1 MEQDVGSLVA
11 ECIERSGL
19 SARQVAARAGVSAST
34 VHRIVNGVV
43 SPSVDT
49 LDTITTACG
58 AGLTMTASPLAAPA
72 AAAGA
77 RAILDPLYP
86 ADVDADIELWAD
98 RIDAWADGDPVEIVE
113 EAARASGV
121 VHRPGAVLL
130 SGEATIGRLA
140 SAGEASGQRWALSGA
155 AGLDLPAFDDAVP
168 RISVL
173 WCQDPSALQP
183 LLAGGSLRPAS
194 TPDQATVVIAAAEP
208 DLFLGTFERDRVVY
222 AAPIQIA
229 IDAISVGGDAA
240 DRAREEIRTW

>member
-1 MEQDVGSLVA
+1 MERDVGRLVA
-11 ECIERSGL
+11 DCIERSGL

-58 AGLTMTASPLAAPA
+58 AELTLSANPLATPA
-72 AAAGA
+72 AAAAA
-77 RAILDPLYP
+77 RAILDQLYP
-86 ADVDADIELWAD
+86 TDVSPDIEVWAGRLD
-98 RIDAWADGDPVEIVE
+98 TWAEGDPIQILE

-121 VHRPGAVLL
+121 LDRPEAVRL

-140 SAGEASGQRWALSGA
+140 SAGDASGGRWALSGA
-155 AGLDLPAFDDAVP
+155 AGLDLPSFDDAVSP
-168 RISVL
+168 ITVL
-173 WCQDPSALQP
+173 WCEDPGSIQP
-183 LLAGGSLRPAS
+183 LLTDGTLRPA
-194 TPDQATVVIAAAEP
+194 PAPHQATVVVAAAEP
-208 DLFLGTFERDRVVY
+208 DLFLGAFERDRVVY

>member
-1 MEQDVGSLVA
+1 MEQDVGRLVA
-11 ECIERSGL
+11 ECIGRSGL

-49 LDTITTACG
+49 LDNITTACG
-58 AGLTMTASPLAAPA
+58 AGLTMSASPLATPSA
-72 AAAGA
+72 AAAA
-77 RAILDPLYP
+77 RAILDQLYP
-86 ADVDADIELWAD
+86 ADVSPDIELWAG
-98 RIDAWADGDPVEIVE
+98 RLDAWADGDPIQIIE

-121 VHRPGAVLL
+121 PHRPDALLL

-140 SAGEASGQRWALSGA
+140 SAGDASGGRWALSGA
-155 AGLDLPAFDDAVP
+155 AGLDLPSFDEAVP
-168 RISVL
+168 RVTVL
-173 WCQDPSALQP
+173 WCEDPTAVQP
-183 LLAGGSLRPAS
+183 LLVDGTLRPAPAS
-194 TPDQATVVIAAAEP
+194 QHATVVVVAAEP
-208 DLFLGTFERDRVVY
+208 DLFIGAFERDRVVY

>member
-1 MEQDVGSLVA
+1 MEQDVGRLVA

-19 SARQVAARAGVSAST
+19 SARQVAARAGVAAST

-49 LDTITTACG
+49 LDAITTACG
-58 AGLTMTASPLAAPA
+58 AGLAVSASPLATPA

-86 ADVDADIELWAD
+86 ADVAADIELWAG

-121 VHRPGAVLL
+121 VHRPDAVLL

-140 SAGEASGQRWALSGA
+140 SAGDASGQRWALSGA
-155 AGLDLPAFDDAVP
+155 AGLDLPSFDEAVP
-168 RISVL
+168 AISVM
-173 WCQDPSALQP
+173 WCEDPSALAP
-183 LLAGGSLRPAS
+183 VLTGGALRPAS
-194 TPDQATVVIAAAEP
+194 ASDGITVVVVAAEP

-240 DRAREEIRTW
+240 DRAREEIQTW

>member
-1 MEQDVGSLVA
+1 MERDVGRLVA

-49 LDTITTACG
+49 LDNITTACG
-58 AGLTMTASPLAAPA
+58 AGLAMSASPLATPA
-72 AAAGA
+72 ASAGA

-86 ADVDADIELWAD
+86 ADVVPDIDLWAG
-98 RIDAWADGDPVEIVE
+98 RLDAWADGDPVEIIE

-121 VHRPGAVLL
+121 LHRPDAVRL

-140 SAGEASGQRWALSGA
+140 SAGDASGQRWALSGA
-155 AGLDLPAFDDAVP
+155 AGLDLPSFDEAVP

-173 WCQDPSALQP
+173 WCEDPSAIRP
-183 LLAGGSLRPAS
+183 LLTGGTLRPAS
-194 TPDQATVVIAAAEP
+194 APHRSTVVVAAAEP

-240 DRAREEIRTW
+240 ARAREEIRTW

>member
-1 MEQDVGSLVA
+1 MEQDVGRLVA
-11 ECIERSGL
+11 ECIEHSGL
-19 SARQVAARAGVSAST
+19 SSRQVAARAGVSAST

-49 LDTITTACG
+49 LDNITTACG
-58 AGLTMTASPLAAPA
+58 VGLAMSASPLAAPA

-86 ADVDADIELWAD
+86 AEVDSDVERWAG
-98 RIDAWADGDPVEIVE
+98 RLDAWADGDPVQIIE
-113 EAARASGV
+113 EAARASGLLD
-121 VHRPGAVLL
+121 RPDAVLL
-130 SGEATIGRLA
+130 AGEATIGRLA
-140 SAGEASGQRWALSGA
+140 SAGDASGGRWALSGA
-155 AGLDLPAFDDAVP
+155 AGLDLPSFDEAVP

-173 WCQDPSALQP
+173 WCEDPSAVQASLS
-183 LLAGGSLRPAS
+183 GGTLRPAS
-194 TPDQATVVIAAAEP
+194 AAHRSTVVVAAAEP
-208 DLFLGTFERDRVVY
+208 DLFLGAFERDQVVY

>member
-1 MEQDVGSLVA
+1 MELAVGRLVA

-58 AGLTMTASPLAAPA
+58 AGLALSAAPLATPA

-86 ADVDADIELWAD
+86 ADVAPDIELWAG
-98 RIDAWADGDPVEIVE
+98 RLDAWADGDPIQIVE

-121 VHRPGAVLL
+121 LHRPDAVRL

-140 SAGEASGQRWALSGA
+140 SAGDASGQRWALSGA
-155 AGLDLPAFDDAVP
+155 AGLDLPSFDEVVP
-168 RISVL
+168 AISVM
-173 WCQDPSALQP
+173 WCEDPSALQP
-183 LLAGGSLRPAS
+183 LLDGRTLRPAS
-194 TPDQATVVIAAAEP
+194 APDQTTVVVAAAEP
-208 DLFLGTFERDRVVY
+208 DLFLGAFERDRVVY
-222 AAPIQIA
+222 VAPIQIA
-229 IDAISVGGDAA
+229 VDAISVGGDAA

>member
-1 MEQDVGSLVA
+1 MEQDVGRLVA

-58 AGLTMTASPLAAPA
+58 AGLTMSAAPLATPE

-77 RAILDPLYP
+77 RSILDPLYP
-86 ADVDADIELWAD
+86 ADVGPDIELWAG

-121 VHRPGAVLL
+121 LHRPHAVLL
-130 SGEATIGRLA
+130 SGEATVGRLA
-140 SAGEASGQRWALSGA
+140 SAGDASGQRWALSGA
-155 AGLDLPAFDDAVP
+155 AGLDLPSFDDALP
-168 RISVL
+168 PTSVM
-173 WCQDPSALQP
+173 WCEDPSTLEP

-194 TPDQATVVIAAAEP
+194 SPDQATVVVAAAEP
-208 DLFLGTFERDRVVY
+208 DLFLGVFELDRVVY

-229 IDAISVGGDAA
+229 IDAISVGGDTA

>member
-1 MEQDVGSLVA
+1 MEQDVGRLVA
-11 ECIERSGL
+11 ECIEHSGL

-49 LDTITTACG
+49 LDNITTACG
-58 AGLTMTASPLAAPA
+58 TGLTMTASPLATPA
-72 AAAGA
+72 AAAAA

-86 ADVDADIELWAD
+86 TDVSPDIEHWAG
-98 RIDAWADGDPVEIVE
+98 RLDAWADGDPVEIVE

-121 VHRPGAVLL
+121 LHRPDAVRLT
-130 SGEATIGRLA
+130 GETTIGRLA
-140 SAGEASGQRWALSGA
+140 SAGDTSGQRWALSGA
-155 AGLDLPAFDDAVP
+155 AGLDLPSFDEAVP
-168 RISVL
+168 AISVL
-173 WCQDPSALQP
+173 WCEDPSVLQP
-183 LLAGGSLRPAS
+183 LLSGGTLRPAS
-194 TPDQATVVIAAAEP
+194 APHHTTVVVAAAEP

-240 DRAREEIRTW
+240 DRAHEEIRTW